1 MILSSAEMRVWSLTI
16 SVLYTRGVL
25 TEILVAIILYFQ
37 MVIDSNKLSEI
48 QLDLTLNGF
57 HSNAHS

>member
-1 MILSSAEMRVWSLTI
+1 MRVWSLTI